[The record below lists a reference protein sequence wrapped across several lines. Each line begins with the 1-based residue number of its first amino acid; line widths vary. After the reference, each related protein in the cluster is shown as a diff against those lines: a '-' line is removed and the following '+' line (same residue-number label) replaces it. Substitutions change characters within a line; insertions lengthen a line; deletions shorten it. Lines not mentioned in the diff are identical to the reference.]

1 MNVGFDTGEYS
12 ENILLEFCKEV
23 EQLRKSSPSPPKSE
37 PASLLSRLLS
47 LVSRS
52 SLGIARLGLFLR
64 ILNVIPGNVEE
75 NGLDGHHI
83 QARRKLDNVV
93 EVGTAKGIFVQFLD
107 KRSVAFILL
116 ALSLH
121 LPQVIDMDNGT
132 VALQL
137 AINHL
142 F

>member
-1 MNVGFDTGEYS
+1 M
-12 ENILLEFCKEV
+12 
-23 EQLRKSSPSPPKSE
+23 
-37 PASLLSRLLS
+37 
-47 LVSRS
+47 
-52 SLGIARLGLFLR
+52 GIARLGLFLR